1 MSNSDERDMEAF
13 QDMLNRS
20 EQTARQEKE
29 GEEKKYKSHLDEIK
43 NKFSET
49 VKTPLEALSAPL
61 LFENAKDIIKKG
73 TQKVLG
79 SSFDADTTKAVSNLV
94 EKGDVKAAESLILEH
109 KDTIDVNY
117 ADNCY
122 GDTALMHAS
131 KVGYT
136 ECVELLLKQP
146 NINVNHASNEGWTGL
161 MYASLCDYT
170 YTQYQ
175 CVELLLNHPNI
186 NVNHANNFGETA

>member
-73 TQKVLG
+73 TQKP
-79 SSFDADTTKAVSNLV
+79 K
-94 EKGDVKAAESLILEH
+94 
-109 KDTIDVNY
+109 
-117 ADNCY
+117 C
-122 GDTALMHAS
+122 
-131 KVGYT
+131 
-136 ECVELLLKQP
+136 
-146 NINVNHASNEGWTGL
+146 
-161 MYASLCDYT
+161 
-170 YTQYQ
+170 
-175 CVELLLNHPNI
+175 
-186 NVNHANNFGETA
+186 